1 MEWDD
6 LRYVLAVHRAGTLA
20 GAARALNVSNVTV
33 FRRIEHIE
41 KALGVR
47 LFDRKRQG
55 YVATPIA
62 ADVVEQA
69 EQVEERINA
78 LERRVWRQDAEVH
91 GTVRLTTTDTIAVF
105 ILPEVLAA
113 LGKAHPQL
121 RLEVIVSHDAFN
133 ITKRDADIAIRH
145 TMTPPEMLIGHRLTA
160 VRYAVYG
167 GRRFAPRR
175 GRKAPDL
182 ASVPWV
188 APDDSPTEFRFI
200 HWIRAHGHAQQVVLH
215 CNSFIA
221 MAGAVRAGVGVGILS
236 CFTADS
242 MDGLVRLSPVI
253 EDCEWQ
259 YWILT
264 HPELRD
270 VARVATVCAF
280 LRKAFAALEPLF
292 LGEGR
297 HA

>member
-47 LFDRKRQG
+47 LFDHKRQG

-69 EQVEERINA
+69 EQVEERITA

-91 GTVRLTTTDTIAVF
+91 GTVRITTTDTIATF

-113 LGKAHPQL
+113 LGKAHPLL
-121 RLEVIVSHDAFN
+121 RVEAIVSHDAFN

-145 TMTPPEMLIGHRLTA
+145 TMKPPEMLIGHRLAA

-182 ASVPWV
+182 ATVPWV
-188 APDDSPTEFRFI
+188 SPEDSPVEYRFI
-200 HWIRAHGHAQQVVLH
+200 KWIREQGHEDRVVLR
-215 CNSFIA
+215 CNSFVA
-221 MAGAVRAGVGVGILS
+221 LAGAIRAGVGVGILS
-236 CFTADS
+236 CFSADS
-242 MDGLVRLSPVI
+242 MEGLVRLSPVI
-253 EDCEWQ
+253 KDCEWQ

-270 VARVATVCAF
+270 VARVATVYAF
-280 LRKAFAALEPLF
+280 LRAAFAERQPLF
-292 LGEGR
+292 IGEVPR
-297 HA
+297 